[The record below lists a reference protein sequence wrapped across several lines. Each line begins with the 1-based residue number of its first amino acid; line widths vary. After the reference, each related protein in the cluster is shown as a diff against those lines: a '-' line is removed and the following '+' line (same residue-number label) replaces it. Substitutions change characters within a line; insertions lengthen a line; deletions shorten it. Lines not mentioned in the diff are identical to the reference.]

1 VSYILNIETAVTSA
15 SVCLSEDQESIS
27 LKINPSQKDSAAWL
41 HIAIRDLLAEQNLAL
56 PDLAA
61 VAISAGPGSYTG
73 LRVGMA
79 AAKGLCYVLQKPL
92 ITINTL
98 TMMAAAANAEE
109 TELFCPMI
117 DARRMEV
124 FTAIYNKNL
133 EEMVAP
139 VNLILENQTFSG
151 LLKDHSITFFG
162 NGSEKFKNILH
173 HANARFRNIETSAK
187 DMTALSFSK
196 FRQKDFAD
204 LAYAEPY
211 YGKEYY
217 SPLPKAAGK
226 NS

>member
-15 SVCLSEDQESIS
+15 SVCLAEDHESIS

-41 HIAIRDLLAEQNLAL
+41 HIAIRDLLAEQKLTF

-61 VAISAGPGSYTG
+61 VAVSAGPGSYTG

-98 TMMAAAANAEE
+98 TMMAAAAKAEE

-124 FTAIYNKNL
+124 FTAIYDKNL

-139 VNLILENQTFSG
+139 ANLILENQTFSG

-162 NGSEKFKNILH
+162 NGSEKFKNILQH
-173 HANARFRNIETSAK
+173 SNARFRNIETSAR

-217 SPLPKAAGK
+217 SPLLKAAGK